1 MELITRRVIAELEG
15 EGALDHL
22 DEYCDDKTERYQ
34 KMVQKIGEKLDFT
47 TLRYQ
52 TLDGML
58 EAIGLPRSAPIAG
71 AARNKIMEL
80 NPLRGG
86 ETLENLRNSKSIP
99 EISAS
104 RSLFEK

>member
-1 MELITRRVIAELEG
+1 MKVVAGRFPGLTHQGNFLSA
-15 EGALDHL
+15 
-22 DEYCDDKTERYQ
+22 RYQ
-34 KMVQKIGEKLDFT
+34 IAFFNKQFLSLIH
-47 TLRYQ
+47 
-52 TLDGML
+52 
-58 EAIGLPRSAPIAG
+58 ISIAG